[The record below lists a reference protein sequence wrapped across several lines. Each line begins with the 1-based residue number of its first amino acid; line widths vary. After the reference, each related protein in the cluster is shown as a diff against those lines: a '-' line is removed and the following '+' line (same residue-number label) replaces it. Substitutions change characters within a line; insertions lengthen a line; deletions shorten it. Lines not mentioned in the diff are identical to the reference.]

1 MMSGNVRNLWLPRK
15 QCRKHSLNELRSLD
29 IDVATTNETMMSNA
43 QSLAHAF
50 NDNEVFLSHGMSGA
64 GGKVAAQ
71 F

>member
-1 MMSGNVRNLWLPRK
+1 
-15 QCRKHSLNELRSLD
+15 
-29 IDVATTNETMMSNA
+29 MSNA

-71 F
+71 FWKYSDLKIKAIQFDRGDMLLVLDLKVSKGGALRFVVI